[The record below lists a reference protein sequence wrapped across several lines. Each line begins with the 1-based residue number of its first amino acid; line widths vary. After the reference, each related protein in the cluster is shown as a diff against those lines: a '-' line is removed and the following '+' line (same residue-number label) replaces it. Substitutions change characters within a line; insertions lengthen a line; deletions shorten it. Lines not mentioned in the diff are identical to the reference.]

1 MIYAANILLKLGAKN
16 VLVKG
21 GHRNTKYTEDVLLNR
36 KRVKSFQK

>member
-21 GHRNTKYTEDVLLNR
+21 GHKNTKNMEDV
-36 KRVKSFQK
+36 